1 MLTTVS
7 LKPKSFSTMI
17 TTDREEAAPLL
28 QVESSPGDKEDT
40 AVDEVQLVAL
50 PKAHNSW
57 WAAGIQCL
65 NSMIGSGIL
74 AMPYTFSKVGWVLFT
89 LEIVFF
95 ATVVFASSAMLLEVG
110 QRKGLLNFSAVTEHV
125 FGARTAGM
133 LTFAIV
139 ASTNGALMS
148 YLNVIGSLG
157 ASVVQRWGYSES
169 FLTSYSGFV
178 LFIATLIVPLILFRS
193 YGELTPISLMSLFFI
208 VVIVFFILAEGLWL
222 NDGVLYTAQAWPQ
235 YSTAPIVTLGT
246 FAFSGSIQ
254 PVIFEA
260 YLSTRED
267 DKPKFISASL
277 ALAVGFGFLLMFL
290 MAAFGY
296 GAFSSD
302 CESDIM
308 SNFSSG
314 LVVVQLAQLVVVLH
328 LTLYIP
334 NAFIIMR
341 LFACELV
348 GCNPLTLAWPSFVGI
363 TLALWAFPVLVMVW
377 IPEADVEGVFAYI
390 IDLTGDLPIGFS
402 AYALPAALYIKVVGL
417 PTESGTSKYMFYFSH
432 GIFVLGLVLMIT
444 CPVVD
449 TYYFLKS
456 CITETCSSY

>member
-1 MLTTVS
+1 
-7 LKPKSFSTMI
+7 MI
-17 TTDREEAAPLL
+17 TTDSEEAAPLL
-28 QVESSPGDKEDT
+28 EVDSSPGDKEDT
-40 AVDEVQLVAL
+40 VVDDVKPSAL

-57 WAAGIQCL
+57 WATGIQCL
-65 NSMIGSGIL
+65 NSMLGSGIL
-74 AMPYTFSKVGWVLFT
+74 AIPYTLSKVGWVLFT
-89 LEIVFF
+89 LEILFF

-125 FGARTAGM
+125 FGARVASV
-133 LTFAIV
+133 LKFSIV

-157 ASVVQRWGYSES
+157 ASVVQHWGFSGS
-169 FLTSYSGFV
+169 FLASYSGFMLSMAAV
-178 LFIATLIVPLILFRS
+178 ITPLTLFRS
-193 YGELTPISLMSLFFI
+193 YGEITPISLMSLFFI
-208 VVIVFFILAEGLWL
+208 VIIVIFVLGEGLWL
-222 NDGVLYTAQAWPQ
+222 NSGVLYTAQAWPL
-235 YSTAPIVTLGT
+235 YWTAPIGTLGT
-246 FAFSGSIQ
+246 FAYSGSLQ
-254 PVIFEA
+254 TVIFEA

-277 ALAVGFGFLLMFL
+277 ALAVGCGFLLIVL
-290 MAAFGY
+290 MGAFGY
-296 GAFSSD
+296 GAFGSE

-328 LTLYIP
+328 LTFYIP

-348 GCNPLTLAWPSFVGI
+348 GCNPLTLEWPSFAAI
-363 TLALWAFPVLVMVW
+363 TLVLWAFPVLVMTW

-417 PTESGTSKYMFYFSH
+417 PKEPGTAKYMYYFSRV
-432 GIFVLGLVLMIT
+432 IFVLGLVLIT
-444 CPVVD
+444 ACPVVD
-449 TYYFLKS
+449 TYYFLKA
-456 CITETCSSY
+456 CITGTCSSY